1 MRITIDLPDHLHR
14 AAKIRAIEE
23 GISLNELLNRCVEE
37 ALRKPANTQRRRDSE
52 PATKKHALAAP

>member
-23 GISLNELLNRCVEE
+23 GISLNELLIRCVEE
-37 ALRKPANTQRRRDSE
+37 ALRSQRIPSG
-52 PATKKHALAAP
+52 AGTASLLTKKHALAAP

>member
-23 GISLNELLNRCVEE
+23 GISLNKLLIR
-37 ALRKPANTQRRRDSE
+37 
-52 PATKKHALAAP
+52 